1 MRSKAWALLGV
12 AGVVCASSA
21 MADDGRAR
29 AHLLRAAAGSS
40 PRPQQCRPD
49 STAAEP
55 GAGHTVWDAAR
66 EPRLLRYCHALA
78 KGYARLREDPE
89 QALQAAARAARTEPG
104 QVAPWVLK
112 ALALVTLGRAQE
124 SFDTFRQVLTK
135 APDLRLSPEALHGY
149 GRAAAATGHRG
160 EALAAYR
167 RLVPMAG
174 LLTGTGASE
183 SVYVE
188 AAVLVM
194 LTTPGEL
201 QEAVAYLN
209 EARRQNAVPV
219 LRPYILAALSL
230 ALDRQGR
237 TEEARGVA
245 AEARGGT
252 AVMSVSPEQ
261 RSTRVT
267 LPSLESV
274 DLLPMMAMLAASE
287 DRELSQ
293 EYFRDFVE
301 SAPSDHP
308 WLLHAREKLS
318 AKGR

>member
-12 AGVVCASSA
+12 AGAVYASSGL
-21 MADDGRAR
+21 ADESRAR

-40 PRPQQCRPD
+40 PRPKECRPD
-49 STAAEP
+49 AAAEP
-55 GAGHTVWDAAR
+55 SGGHTLWDAAR
-66 EPRLLRYCHALA
+66 QPRLLRYCNALA
-78 KGYARLREDPE
+78 KGYSRLREDPE
-89 QALQAAARAARTEPG
+89 QALQAAATAARAQPA

-112 ALALVTLGRAQE
+112 ALALVTLGRAGE
-124 SFDTFRQVLTK
+124 SFDTFRRALAK

-149 GRAAAATGHRG
+149 ARAAAASGHRG
-160 EALAAYR
+160 DALSAYR

-174 LLTGTGASE
+174 LLTGPGASD

-188 AAVLVM
+188 AAALVM

-209 EARRQNAVPV
+209 EARRRNAVPI

-230 ALDRQGR
+230 TLDRQGR

-245 AEARGGT
+245 AEARGG
-252 AVMSVSPEQ
+252 ADAMSAAPQ
-261 RSTRVT
+261 PRSNDVT
-267 LPSLESV
+267 LPTLDSLE
-274 DLLPMMAMLAASE
+274 LLPMKAMLAASE
-287 DRELSQ
+287 DRELAQ

-301 SAPSDHP
+301 GAPADHP
-308 WLLHAREKLS
+308 WLAHARAKLA
-318 AKGR
+318 AKAR